1 MERTWWKEAIG
12 YELYPKSFKDT
23 DDDGIGDLKGII
35 EKLPYLHELGVNL
48 LWICPFY
55 PSPMCDNGYDVA
67 DYYGVDPQF
76 GTMEDMDIL
85 LEAAKNLGI
94 RIIIDMVLNH
104 TSSKHV
110 WFQEALEDSSSRY
123 RDFYIFKK
131 SRERPSN
138 ARSCFGGS
146 VWEPV
151 GDDVWYYHTFDK
163 TQPDLNWE
171 NPELRQEIY
180 HILNFWLEKGISGF
194 RLDAITYIKKG
205 ESLHM
210 AETQDADGLRD
221 VGEIG
226 LNQPGIGKFLHEMR
240 QQCLAGKDVMTV
252 AEAPG
257 VPYDKLGEFI
267 GEDGY
272 FSMIFDFSYADIDLT
287 PGGNWYNQADW
298 DFRQL
303 KKLIFQSQHSVQKQG
318 WGAVYLE
325 NHDQSRSLNK
335 YFRDKAARPE
345 DTKNRFLQATALAT
359 LLFGLRGTVFLYQGE
374 ELGML
379 NCPFDSVEDFN
390 DVNTID
396 QYNRAVKA
404 GFSDEEALKYARD
417 RSRDNSRTPFP
428 WNGGENAGFTRGKP
442 WLKVNP
448 DYAFNHAQCQMKD
461 PGSIFRYY
469 QKLIALRKNPLYL
482 DILVYGTIKEIP
494 EETDGVIAFERTSE
508 NGDKITIFVNMT
520 EEQTEVKMEK
530 GKVLCGNYQDQK
542 WKNGTAVLRSYEA
555 VMLENPLETR

>member
-1 MERTWWKEAIG
+1 MERAWWKEAIG

-23 DDDGIGDLKGII
+23 DGDGVGDLKGII
-35 EKLPYLHELGVNL
+35 EKLPYLHQLGVNL

-67 DYYGVDPQF
+67 DYYGINPQL
-76 GTMEDMDIL
+76 GTMEEMDNL
-85 LEAAKNLGI
+85 LETAKNLGM
-94 RIIIDMVLNH
+94 RVIIDMVLNH
-104 TSSKHV
+104 TSSEHA
-110 WFQEALEDSSSRY
+110 WFQEALKDPSSKY
-123 RDFYIFKK
+123 RDFYIFKR
-131 SRERPSN
+131 SRQCPSN

-171 NPELRQEIY
+171 KPELRQEIY
-180 HILNFWLEKGISGF
+180 QILRFWLEKGISGF

-205 ESLHM
+205 DSLHM
-210 AETQDADGLRD
+210 AETQDGDGLRD
-221 VGEIG
+221 VSEIG

-240 QQCLAGKDVMTV
+240 QECLAGRDVMTV

-257 VPYDKLGEFI
+257 VPYDQLGEFI

-272 FSMIFDFSYADIDLT
+272 FSMIFDFSYADIDLA
-287 PGGNWYNQADW
+287 PGGNWYHQADW
-298 DFRQL
+298 SFGEL
-303 KKLIFQSQHSVQKQG
+303 KKLIFHSQLSVQKQG

-335 YFRDKAARPE
+335 YFRDKAAKPE
-345 DTKNRFLQATALAT
+345 DVETRFFQATALAT
-359 LLFGLRGTVFLYQGE
+359 LLLGLRGTVFLYQGE

-379 NCPFDSVEDFN
+379 NCPFDSADDFN

-396 QYNRAVKA
+396 QYNRARKA
-404 GFSDEEALKYARD
+404 GFSDKEALKFACD

-428 WNGGENAGFTRGKP
+428 WNGGEHAGFTGGKP

-448 DYAFNHAQCQMKD
+448 DYPFNHAQRQIEEPK
-461 PGSIFRYY
+461 SIFHYY

-482 DILVYGTIKEIP
+482 DTLVYGIIKEIP
-494 EETDGVIAFERTSE
+494 EEAEGVIAFERISE
-508 NGDKITIFVNMT
+508 NGDRIRIFVNMT
-520 EEQTEVKMEK
+520 EAQTEVKTEK
-530 GKVLCGNYQDQK
+530 GSILCGNYQEQK
-542 WKNGTAVLRSYEA
+542 WENEAMVLRPYEA
-555 VMLENPLETR
+555 VMVGNP